1 MKLTNEQIYSYAMNL
16 NKAFDNENQNLPVKL
31 SFYILKNKKILTDL
45 AREIELARMELVQN
59 MKDATQDEKYIK
71 IEELAKIEQEVNI
84 YTIDFEEL
92 DKDLILTTGQMESI
106 MFMIN

>member
-16 NKAFDNENQNLPVKL
+16 IKAFDNENQNLPVKL

-45 AREIELARMELVQN
+45 AREIEVARMELVQN
-59 MKDATQDEKYIK
+59 ASQDEKNIK

-84 YTIDFEEL
+84 YTINFEEL
-92 DKDLILTTGQMESI
+92 DKDLVLTTGQMESI

>member
-16 NKAFDNENQNLPVKL
+16 IKAFDNENQNLPVKL

-45 AREIELARMELVQN
+45 AREIEVARMELVQN
-59 MKDATQDEKYIK
+59 ATQDEKNIK

-92 DKDLILTTGQMESI
+92 DKDLVLTTGQMESI

>member
-16 NKAFDNENQNLPVKL
+16 IKAFDNENQNLPVKL

-45 AREIELARMELVQN
+45 AREIEVARMELVQN
-59 MKDATQDEKYIK
+59 ATQDEKNIK

-84 YTIDFEEL
+84 YTINFEEL
-92 DKDLILTTGQMESI
+92 DKDLVLTTGQMESI

>member
-16 NKAFDNENQNLPVKL
+16 IKAFDNENQNLPVKL

-45 AREIELARMELVQN
+45 AREIEVARMELVQN
-59 MKDATQDEKYIK
+59 ATQDEKNIK

-84 YTIDFEEL
+84 YTVNFEEL
-92 DKDLILTTGQMESI
+92 DKDLVLTTGQMESI